1 MTNAEIVPLSESEI
15 EQARKHSAA
24 AHAGIS
30 ALHKIMAKNLGFD
43 ATSPFV
49 TKIMKGLQAEKTII
63 STPDGFCLGVYEDPP
78 GICRYCGPA
87 EE

>member
-1 MTNAEIVPLSESEI
+1 MTNAEIVPLSESEL
-15 EQARKHSAA
+15 EQARKHSATA
-24 AHAGIS
+24 SEGIS
-30 ALHKIMAKNLGFD
+30 ALHKIMAKSLGFD
-43 ATSPFV
+43 PTKPYV
-49 TKIMKGLQAEKTII
+49 TKIVKGPTAEKQII

>member
-1 MTNAEIVPLSESEI
+1 MANAAIVPLSESEI
-15 EQARKHSAA
+15 EQARQHSATA
-24 AHAGIS
+24 YEGIS

-43 ATSPFV
+43 PTSPFV
-49 TKIMKGLQAEKTII
+49 TKIVKGLQADKTII

-78 GICRYCGPA
+78 GICRYCGPK

>member
-1 MTNAEIVPLSESEI
+1 
-15 EQARKHSAA
+15 
-24 AHAGIS
+24 
-30 ALHKIMAKNLGFD
+30 
-43 ATSPFV
+43 
-49 TKIMKGLQAEKTII
+49 MKGLQAEKTII